1 MSEQPSSK
9 SHRAP
14 RRQASLGTTL
24 TLTLIPLV
32 LIPLVAMAVGA
43 YLRSRTILR
52 DQASAQLSSAAQAE
66 AQALSD
72 WAQARQE
79 RLLLGSERS
88 QLKDAAASLV
98 STGTQTEA
106 RQTALAQMR
115 QELSDLRVQE
125 SETLFTEVF
134 LARLSD
140 GVILASTTPEYEGA
154 RFPALTDGK
163 ITGRSAVTVPLYD
176 DQVVDRGDIAL
187 LTVVP
192 LRALDTPVADSALIG
207 VNKGLR
213 LGSLMEEMQVF
224 WEQHGVY
231 RVTRGNTFVAVPP
244 DIVVGL
250 ESYSMMPVLQTEVQH
265 PVFGLASTAPSGSL
279 EYTSY
284 DGTPVVGAYE
294 WLPDMNLGVVLEVPQ
309 SDVFAELS
317 TLGPFFGGLLLA
329 TVVLVLVF
337 VPLATRRSIRPLVQ
351 LTQLSERM
359 ATGDLTERVPVRR
372 QDEIGRL
379 ASAFNTMADE
389 LAEFYA
395 SLEARVKQRTQ
406 QMRTAAEVARDAT
419 AIRDVQLLLD
429 EAVRI
434 ISQRFGYYHAGVFL
448 VDQAGE
454 FAVLRAASSEG
465 GRRMQ
470 ERGHKLAVGKVGLVG
485 YVTSTGR
492 PRIALDVGK
501 DAVHFAN
508 PDLPETRSEMTLPLR
523 VGERVI
529 GALDVQSTLANA
541 FDEADV
547 VVIQTMA
554 DQLAVAI
561 ENARLLEDQS
571 RVATERRR
579 VIDLFQRISS
589 TRTYD
594 RLLSNVTKDIQA
606 NLGYARVTLGLVEG
620 DAVVVRSSSA
630 AEGVRAA
637 PLGISSPIGQGPLGR
652 AVSAMSTVQS
662 EETLAWEPG
671 LEDPTAAPLT
681 VISLPLLSRDQPI
694 GALAVE
700 GPAGQGTGTVEL
712 ESLELISGQAAVALE
727 NRRLLEEARTS
738 LEQVDALYRRQT
750 AEAWKLLTA
759 RLEGDNSSSVA
770 TYSRGGASAV
780 PSPSDYAL
788 RAPIELR
795 GEIIGDLE
803 VRSPRSSEW
812 LDDQDEIVAAVAS
825 EVATALE
832 QTRLMEEINRRA
844 AQLQAAAEIARVAT
858 GLLDAETLLG
868 RAVRLIQE
876 RFGMYHV
883 GVFLL
888 DETGQTA
895 VLQEAAGE
903 KAEEIKERG
912 LRVQVGSA
920 STIGL
925 VTSHGVLYAIPN
937 IHEDPVYVADPL
949 LPDTLSELCLPLKIG
964 DTVIGALDVHHV
976 TRQAFTNDDIA
987 VLETLADQ
995 LAVAVQ
1001 NARLFDEVVRRSRR
1015 DEAVIEITSN
1025 IRRSGRLDEMLQT
1038 AVSEMRKALGARR
1051 GMIQLKPSTG
1061 DRHQGEGGNGKDG
1074 GDLGGASAKASSPGE
1089 TSAKAEKP
1097 A

>member
-1 MSEQPSSK
+1 MSER
-9 SHRAP
+9 RANKARRTP
-14 RRQASLGTTL
+14 RAQASLATTL

-32 LIPLVAMAVGA
+32 MIPLLVMAVGA
-43 YLRSRTILR
+43 YLRSRSILR
-52 DQASAQLSSAAQAE
+52 EQASAQLSSAAQAE

-88 QLKDAAASLV
+88 QLKDAAAALV
-98 STGTQTEA
+98 SIATQPEA
-106 RQTALAQMR
+106 RQVALAQTR
-115 QELSDLRVQE
+115 QELSDLRTRE
-125 SETLFTEVF
+125 NETFFTELF

-140 GVILASTTPEYEGA
+140 GMILASTTPEYEGVS
-154 RFPALTDGK
+154 FPALTEGK
-163 ITGRSAVTVPLYD
+163 ITGRSAMTTSLYD
-176 DQVVDRGDIAL
+176 DQVIDRGDIAL
-187 LTVVP
+187 ITVIP
-192 LRALDTPVADSALIG
+192 LRALDTPVADSALVG

-224 WEQHGVY
+224 WEQRGAY

-250 ESYSMMPVLQTEVQH
+250 ESYSMMPVIQTGVQH
-265 PVFGLASTAPSGSL
+265 PVFGLAPTAASGSL
-279 EYTSY
+279 EYDSY

-294 WLPDMNLGVVLEVPQ
+294 WLPDMNVGVVLELPQ
-309 SDVFAELS
+309 ADVFAQLS

-329 TVVLVLVF
+329 TIVLVLVF
-337 VPLATRRSIRPLVQ
+337 VPLATRRSIRPLAQ

-359 ATGDLTERVPVRR
+359 ATGDLTQRVPVRR

-379 ASAFNTMADE
+379 AGAFNTMADE
-389 LAEFYA
+389 LAGFYA
-395 SLEARVKQRTQ
+395 SLEARVEQRTQ

-419 AIRDVQLLLD
+419 AVRDVKLLLD

-448 VDQAGE
+448 VDETGE

-470 ERGHKLAVGKVGLVG
+470 ERGHRLAVGKVGLVG

-508 PDLPETRSEMTLPLR
+508 PDLPDTRSEMALPLR
-523 VGERVI
+523 VGDRVI
-529 GALDVQSTLANA
+529 GALDVQSTQANA
-541 FDEADV
+541 FDESDV
-547 VVIQTMA
+547 VVVQTMA

-561 ENARLLEDQS
+561 ENARLLEEQS
-571 RVATERRR
+571 RVASERRR
-579 VIDLFQRISS
+579 VIELFQRISS
-589 TRTYD
+589 TRSYD
-594 RLLSNVTKDIQA
+594 ELLANVPSELHAT
-606 NLGYARVTLGLVEG
+606 LGYARVTLGLVEG
-620 DAVVVRSSSA
+620 NAVVVRSSFA
-630 AEGVRAA
+630 AEGIRAA

-652 AVSAMSTVQS
+652 AISSMGIVIS
-662 EETLAWEPG
+662 EDSQAWEPG
-671 LEDPTAAPLT
+671 LADPSAVPLT
-681 VISLPLLSRDQPI
+681 VTSVPLVSRGQPV

-700 GPAGQGTGTVEL
+700 DLAGRGTEPSELEPLELLAGQ
-712 ESLELISGQAAVALE
+712 IAVALE
-727 NRRLLEEARTS
+727 NRRLLEETRTS

-759 RLEGDNSSSVA
+759 GKEADSPSSMA
-770 TYSRGGASAV
+770 MYSRSGELPPPTPA
-780 PSPSDYAL
+780 DYTL
-788 RAPIELR
+788 HAPIELR

-803 VRSPRSSEW
+803 VRSPRAGEWSS
-812 LDDQDEIVAAVAS
+812 DQDDIVTAVAS
-825 EVATALE
+825 EVANALE
-832 QTRLMEEINRRA
+832 QARLMEEINRRA

-858 GLLDAETLLG
+858 GLLDTETLLG

-888 DETGQTA
+888 DESGTTA
-895 VLQEAAGE
+895 VLQEAAGAR
-903 KAEEIKERG
+903 AEEIKARG
-912 LRVQVGSA
+912 LRVQVGSGSA
-920 STIGL
+920 VGL
-925 VTSHGVLYAIPN
+925 VTSHGVLYAIPD
-937 IHEDPVYVADPL
+937 IHEDPVYMADPL
-949 LPDTLSELCLPLKIG
+949 LPETLSELCLPLKIG
-964 DTVIGALDVHHV
+964 ENVIGALNVHHA
-976 TRQAFTNDDIA
+976 RRHAFTNDDIA

-1001 NARLFDEVVRRSRR
+1001 NARLFEEVVRRSRR

-1025 IRRSGRLDEMLQT
+1025 IRKSGKLDEILKT

-1051 GMIQLKPSTG
+1051 GLIQLTSSSADRPSGEDGKNGDGDTRRAAPREDGATTEAQKPG
-1061 DRHQGEGGNGKDG
+1061 
-1074 GDLGGASAKASSPGE
+1074 
-1089 TSAKAEKP
+1089 
-1097 A
+1097 